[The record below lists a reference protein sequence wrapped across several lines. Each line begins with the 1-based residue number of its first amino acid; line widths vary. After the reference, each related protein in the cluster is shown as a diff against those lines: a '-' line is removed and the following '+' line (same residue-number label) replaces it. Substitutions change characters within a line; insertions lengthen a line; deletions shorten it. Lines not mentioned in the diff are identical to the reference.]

1 MKELGFVVWGT
12 LTADGFKNNLLV
24 SNVDS
29 LVLEALTDDIRV
41 ACFRTRTEFFS
52 IENVSKFKVLTVYN
66 PSWTDVVGRDGYIA
80 ISIVLSRNY
89 GLSGNVVGCLQEMM
103 STYLSKQGKAKFN
116 KVSYNDLFPVLANIS
131 PSIKGKVT
139 QDDSERI
146 GILKSQHSDS
156 FNSHFQDLSINEFKK
171 VFFLTETISVLENR
185 EGVELIQAFRKS
197 SVFYLEGYNTLSH
210 EITINNKKVE
220 GSNHLIYSG
229 DVVRVTHMNQ
239 QVTKKIVATGR
250 DINMSTSILF
260 PKREEPVTPQ
270 KEPKS
275 PLNKILLVSSITLVI
290 GFGIVFGYLKF
301 FSSEP
306 PTPPPPPP
314 TEITAAYNFK
324 KLNIK
329 FLPEDWG
336 QDSITI
342 HVKGEED
349 RRIKFIGSDHKLDF
363 ELFKAKDKKLV
374 LTHDG
379 KNEVLIIEYK
389 LPDDHTV
396 KADEILGTI
405 SERYD
410 IPVDKLKEINNLD
423 NDKIK
428 PGDILKLKVD
438 EPAPQGQSDD
448 EDEPNDDPDTGQ
460 NEQRNLREESG
471 NSTGRNGSET
481 GSANNDGGGSPSPQ
495 TAPEPRNTSHESE
508 NSSQNNEE
516 VVEQTELEDKRERL
530 KKLLA
535 SINDQECLKMELG
548 TIYSIEGMIDRATT
562 INELKDLENR
572 IRECKE

>member
-52 IENVSKFKVLTVYN
+52 IENVSEFKVLTVYN
-66 PSWTDVVGRDGYIA
+66 PSWTDVVDRPGYIA

-185 EGVELIQAFRKS
+185 EGVEFIQAFRKS
-197 SVFYLEGYNTLSH
+197 SVFSLEGYSRLSH

-220 GSNHLIYSG
+220 GSSHLIYSG

-239 QVTKKIVATGR
+239 QVTKKIVASGR

-260 PKREEPVTPQ
+260 PKREEPQKPA

-275 PLNKILLVSSITLVI
+275 PFNKILLVSSITLVI

-306 PTPPPPPP
+306 PPPPPPP
-314 TEITAAYNFK
+314 ATEITAAYNFK

-349 RRIKFIGSDHKLDF
+349 RRIKFIGSDHELDF

-374 LTHDG
+374 LTHDS
-379 KNEVLIIEYK
+379 KKEVLIIEYK

-396 KADEILGTI
+396 KADEIFLGTI

-448 EDEPNDDPDTGQ
+448 EDEPNDDPNPGQ
-460 NEQRNLREESG
+460 NEQRNLSDERE

-481 GSANNDGGGSPSPQ
+481 GSANDDGGETPSSQ
-495 TAPEPRNTSHESE
+495 TAPEPRNTSNEGQKITE
-508 NSSQNNEE
+508 PQNILEE
-516 VVEQTELEDKRERL
+516 KKAEIFNLLDGVNYDCLGAAERTIRGDIQMAETLEQLEK
-530 KKLLA
+530 
-535 SINDQECLKMELG
+535 
-548 TIYSIEGMIDRATT
+548 
-562 INELKDLENR
+562 LENR
-572 IRECKE
+572 ISDCK

>member
-1 MKELGFVVWGT
+1 MKEIGFVIWG
-12 LTADGFKNNLLV
+12 LRAGFKNDWLV

-29 LVLEALTDDIRV
+29 SVLGSLTDEMR
-41 ACFRTRTEFFS
+41 AYCFGTITEFFS
-52 IENVSKFKVLTVYN
+52 IEKVNGFTVLTIYN
-66 PSWTDVVGRDGYIA
+66 PNTTDHVGRRAYIA
-80 ISIVLSRNY
+80 ISLVVSERY
-89 GLSGNVVGCLQEMM
+89 GLSGNVVECLQEMM
-103 STYLSKQGKAKFN
+103 STYLSKQGKAMIN
-116 KVSYNDLFPVLANIS
+116 KVSSSDFLPILAKIS
-131 PSIKGKVT
+131 TSVKSKLIHDNSK
-139 QDDSERI
+139 RI
-146 GILKSQHSDS
+146 GILKSQDSVS
-156 FNSHFQDLSINEFKK
+156 FNLHFQDLSISEFKK
-171 VFFLTETISVLENR
+171 VYFLTDSINALER
-185 EGVELIQAFRKS
+185 KEGVEFIQAFRKS
-197 SVFYLEGYNTLSH
+197 SVFSLEGYSTLSH

-239 QVTKKIVATGR
+239 QVTKKIVASGR
-250 DINMSTSILF
+250 DINMSTTILF

-306 PTPPPPPP
+306 PPPPPPP
-314 TEITAAYNFK
+314 ATEITAAYNFK

-329 FLPEDWG
+329 NLPEDWG
-336 QDSITI
+336 QDTITI

-349 RRIKFIGSDHKLDF
+349 RRIKFIGSDHRLDF

-379 KNEVLIIEYK
+379 KKEVLIIEYK

-396 KADEILGTI
+396 KADEIFLGTI

-438 EPAPQGQSDD
+438 EPAPQEQSDD

-460 NEQRNLREESG
+460 NEQRILSDESG
-471 NSTGRNGSET
+471 NSSGSNGSDT
-481 GSANNDGGGSPSPQ
+481 RSANDDGRGSPSSQ
-495 TAPEPRNTSHESE
+495 TAPEPRNTSNNGE
-508 NSSQNNEE
+508 NSPQNNEE
-516 VVEQTELEDKRERL
+516 DVEQTQLLNRRNELNN
-530 KKLLA
+530 LLA
-535 SINDQECLKMELG
+535 SIDDEECLKMEVGEVFKIKGQIKTGSL
-548 TIYSIEGMIDRATT
+548 D
-562 INELKDLENR
+562 DLNKLEKK
-572 IRECKE
+572 IRKCLE

>member
-1 MKELGFVVWGT
+1 MKEIGFVVWG
-12 LTADGFKNNLLV
+12 LRAGFKNDWLV

-29 LVLEALTDDIRV
+29 SVLGSLTDEMR
-41 ACFRTRTEFFS
+41 AYCFGTITEFFS
-52 IENVSKFKVLTVYN
+52 IEKVNGFTVLTIYN
-66 PSWTDVVGRDGYIA
+66 PNTTDHVGRRAYIA
-80 ISIVLSRNY
+80 ISLVVSERY

-103 STYLSKQGKAKFN
+103 STYLSKQGKAMIN
-116 KVSYNDLFPVLANIS
+116 KVSSSDFLPILAKIS
-131 PSIKGKVT
+131 TSVKSKLIHDNSK
-139 QDDSERI
+139 RI
-146 GILKSQHSDS
+146 GILKSQDSVS
-156 FNSHFQDLSINEFKK
+156 FNLHFQDLSISEFKK
-171 VFFLTETISVLENR
+171 VYFLTDSINALER
-185 EGVELIQAFRKS
+185 KEGVEFIQAFRKS
-197 SVFYLEGYNTLSH
+197 SVFSLEGYSTLSH

-239 QVTKKIVATGR
+239 QVTKKIVASGR

-260 PKREEPVTPQ
+260 PKREEPITPQ

-306 PTPPPPPP
+306 PPPPPPP
-314 TEITAAYNFK
+314 ATEITAAYNFK

-336 QDSITI
+336 QEKLTI
-342 HVKGEED
+342 HVEGEKE
-349 RRIKFIGSDHKLDF
+349 RKIEFIGSDHKLDF

-379 KNEVLIIEYK
+379 KKEVLIIEYK

-405 SERYD
+405 SELYD

-438 EPAPQGQSDD
+438 EPVPQEQSND

-481 GSANNDGGGSPSPQ
+481 RSANNDGGGSPSPQ
-495 TAPEPRNTSHESE
+495 TAPEPRNTL
-508 NSSQNNEE
+508 NGGQNRAEPQNILIEKKAE
-516 VVEQTELEDKRERL
+516 ISDLLDGVNYDCLGVAERTIRGEIRTAETLDQLEKL
-530 KKLLA
+530 KK
-535 SINDQECLKMELG
+535 
-548 TIYSIEGMIDRATT
+548 
-562 INELKDLENR
+562 R
-572 IRECKE
+572 ISDCK

>member
-1 MKELGFVVWGT
+1 MKEIGFVVWG
-12 LTADGFKNNLLV
+12 LRAGFKNDWLV

-29 LVLEALTDDIRV
+29 SVLGSLTDEMR
-41 ACFRTRTEFFS
+41 AYCFGTITEFFS
-52 IENVSKFKVLTVYN
+52 IEKVNGFTVLTIYN
-66 PSWTDVVGRDGYIA
+66 PNTTDHVGRRAYIA
-80 ISIVLSRNY
+80 ISLVVSERY
-89 GLSGNVVGCLQEMM
+89 GLSGNVVECLQEMM
-103 STYLSKQGKAKFN
+103 STYLSKQGKAMIN
-116 KVSYNDLFPVLANIS
+116 KVSSSDFLPILAKIS
-131 PSIKGKVT
+131 TSIKGNVT

-171 VFFLTETISVLENR
+171 VYFLTDSINALER
-185 EGVELIQAFRKS
+185 KEGVEFIQAFRKS
-197 SVFYLEGYNTLSH
+197 SVFSLEGYSTLSH

-239 QVTKKIVATGR
+239 QVTKKIVASGR

-306 PTPPPPPP
+306 PPPPPPP
-314 TEITAAYNFK
+314 ATEITAAYNFK

-336 QDSITI
+336 QDTITI

-379 KNEVLIIEYK
+379 KKEVLIIEYK

-405 SERYD
+405 SELYD

-438 EPAPQGQSDD
+438 EPAPQEQSDD

-471 NSTGRNGSET
+471 NSSGSNGSDT
-481 GSANNDGGGSPSPQ
+481 RSGNDDDGGSPSPQ
-495 TAPEPRNTSHESE
+495 TGPEHRNISNDGE
-508 NSSQNNEE
+508 NSPQNNEE
-516 VVEQTELEDKRERL
+516 DVEQKQLEEKRLQVKNLFNAKLPCTYYTDPVDQRAMRNRINLATSLDILNELEKE
-530 KKLLA
+530 
-535 SINDQECLKMELG
+535 INSNC
-548 TIYSIEGMIDRATT
+548 
-562 INELKDLENR
+562 N
-572 IRECKE
+572 

>member
-1 MKELGFVVWGT
+1 MKEIGFVVWG
-12 LTADGFKNNLLV
+12 LRAGFKNDWLV

-29 LVLEALTDDIRV
+29 SVLGSLTDEMRAYCLGTI
-41 ACFRTRTEFFS
+41 TEFFS
-52 IENVSKFKVLTVYN
+52 IEKVNGFTVLTIYN
-66 PSWTDVVGRDGYIA
+66 PNTTDHVGRRAYIA
-80 ISIVLSRNY
+80 ISLVVSERY

-103 STYLSKQGKAKFN
+103 STYLSKQGKAMIN
-116 KVSYNDLFPVLANIS
+116 KVSSSDFLPILAKIS
-131 PSIKGKVT
+131 TSVKSKLIHDNSK
-139 QDDSERI
+139 RI
-146 GILKSQHSDS
+146 GILKSQDSVS
-156 FNSHFQDLSINEFKK
+156 FNLHFQDLSISEFKK
-171 VFFLTETISVLENR
+171 VYFLTDSINALER
-185 EGVELIQAFRKS
+185 KEGVEFIQAFRKS
-197 SVFYLEGYNTLSH
+197 SVFSLEGYSTLSH

-229 DVVRVTHMNQ
+229 DVVRVTHIIQ
-239 QVTKKIVATGR
+239 QVTKKIVASGR

-306 PTPPPPPP
+306 PPPPPPP
-314 TEITAAYNFK
+314 PIEITAAYNFK

-336 QDSITI
+336 QDTITI
-342 HVKGEED
+342 HLKGEED

-379 KNEVLIIEYK
+379 KKEVLIIEYK
-389 LPDDHTV
+389 LPDNHTV

-448 EDEPNDDPDTGQ
+448 EDEPNDDPNPGQ
-460 NEQRNLREESG
+460 NEQRNPSDERE
-471 NSTGRNGSET
+471 NSPRRNGSET
-481 GSANNDGGGSPSPQ
+481 GSANNDGGGSPNSQ
-495 TAPEPRNTSHESE
+495 TGSEHRNTSNESE
-508 NSSQNNEE
+508 NSSQNNNEG
-516 VVEQTELEDKRERL
+516 VEQQQLEEKRVQVMNLFNAKLPCTYYTNREDQREMTNKINLATSLDILKELEKE
-530 KKLLA
+530 
-535 SINDQECLKMELG
+535 INSNC
-548 TIYSIEGMIDRATT
+548 
-562 INELKDLENR
+562 N
-572 IRECKE
+572 

>member
-1 MKELGFVVWGT
+1 MKEIGFVVWG
-12 LTADGFKNNLLV
+12 LRAGFKNDWLV

-29 LVLEALTDDIRV
+29 SVLGSLTDEMRAYCLGTI
-41 ACFRTRTEFFS
+41 TEFFS
-52 IENVSKFKVLTVYN
+52 IEKVNGFTVLTIYN
-66 PSWTDVVGRDGYIA
+66 PNTTDHVGRRAYIA
-80 ISIVLSRNY
+80 ISLVVSERY
-89 GLSGNVVGCLQEMM
+89 GLSGNVVGCLKEMM
-103 STYLSKQGKAKFN
+103 STYLSKQGKAMIN
-116 KVSYNDLFPVLANIS
+116 KVSSSDFLPILAKIS
-131 PSIKGKVT
+131 TSVKSKLIHDNSK
-139 QDDSERI
+139 RI
-146 GILKSQHSDS
+146 GILKSQDSVS
-156 FNSHFQDLSINEFKK
+156 FNLHFQDLSISEFKK
-171 VFFLTETISVLENR
+171 VYFLTDSINALER
-185 EGVELIQAFRKS
+185 KEGVEFIQAFRKS
-197 SVFYLEGYNTLSH
+197 SVFSLEGYNTLSH

-239 QVTKKIVATGR
+239 QVTKKIVASGR

-306 PTPPPPPP
+306 PPPPPPP
-314 TEITAAYNFK
+314 ATEITAAYNFK

-336 QDSITI
+336 QDTITI

-363 ELFKAKDKKLV
+363 ELFKAKDEKLV

-379 KNEVLIIEYK
+379 KKEVLIIEYK

-438 EPAPQGQSDD
+438 EPAPQEQSDD

-471 NSTGRNGSET
+471 NSSGSNGSDT
-481 GSANNDGGGSPSPQ
+481 RSGNDDDGGSPSSQ
-495 TAPEPRNTSHESE
+495 TEPEPRNTSNDGQNRPE
-508 NSSQNNEE
+508 SQNILIEKKAEILALLDGVNYDCLG
-516 VVEQTELEDKRERL
+516 VVERTIRGDIRTAKTLDQLEKLEKRI
-530 KKLLA
+530 
-535 SINDQECLKMELG
+535 SDCI
-548 TIYSIEGMIDRATT
+548 
-562 INELKDLENR
+562 
-572 IRECKE
+572 

>member
-1 MKELGFVVWGT
+1 MKEIGFVVWG
-12 LTADGFKNNLLV
+12 LRAGFKNDWLV

-29 LVLEALTDDIRV
+29 SVLGSLTDEMR
-41 ACFRTRTEFFS
+41 AYCFGTITEFFS
-52 IENVSKFKVLTVYN
+52 IEKVNGFTVLTIYN
-66 PSWTDVVGRDGYIA
+66 PNTTDHVGRRAYIA
-80 ISIVLSRNY
+80 ISLVVSERY

-103 STYLSKQGKAKFN
+103 STYLSKQGKAMIN
-116 KVSYNDLFPVLANIS
+116 KVSSSDFLPILAKIS
-131 PSIKGKVT
+131 TSVKSKLIHDNSK
-139 QDDSERI
+139 RI
-146 GILKSQHSDS
+146 GILKSQDSVS
-156 FNSHFQDLSINEFKK
+156 FNLHFQDLSISEFKK
-171 VFFLTETISVLENR
+171 VYFLTDSINALER
-185 EGVELIQAFRKS
+185 KEGVEFIQAFRKS
-197 SVFYLEGYNTLSH
+197 SVFSLEGYSTLSH

-239 QVTKKIVATGR
+239 QVTKKIVASGR

-260 PKREEPVTPQ
+260 PKREEPITPQ

-306 PTPPPPPP
+306 PPPPPPP
-314 TEITAAYNFK
+314 ATEITAAYNFK

-336 QDSITI
+336 QEKLTI
-342 HVKGEED
+342 HVEGEKE
-349 RRIKFIGSDHKLDF
+349 RKIEFIGSDHKLDF

-379 KNEVLIIEYK
+379 KKEVLIIEYK

-405 SERYD
+405 SELYD

-438 EPAPQGQSDD
+438 EPVPQEQSND

-495 TAPEPRNTSHESE
+495 TAPEPRNTL
-508 NSSQNNEE
+508 NGGQNRAEPQNILIEKKAE
-516 VVEQTELEDKRERL
+516 ISDLLDGVNYDCLGVAERTIRGEIRTAETLDQLEKL
-530 KKLLA
+530 KK
-535 SINDQECLKMELG
+535 
-548 TIYSIEGMIDRATT
+548 
-562 INELKDLENR
+562 R
-572 IRECKE
+572 ISDCK

>member
-1 MKELGFVVWGT
+1 MKEIGFVVWG
-12 LTADGFKNNLLV
+12 LRAGFKNDWLV

-29 LVLEALTDDIRV
+29 SVLGSLTDEMRAYCLGTI
-41 ACFRTRTEFFS
+41 TEFFS
-52 IENVSKFKVLTVYN
+52 IEKVNGFTVLTIYN
-66 PSWTDVVGRDGYIA
+66 PNTTDHVGRRAYIA
-80 ISIVLSRNY
+80 ISLVVSERY

-103 STYLSKQGKAKFN
+103 STYLSKQGKAMIN
-116 KVSYNDLFPVLANIS
+116 KVSSSDFLPILAKIS
-131 PSIKGKVT
+131 TSVKSKLIHDNSK
-139 QDDSERI
+139 RI
-146 GILKSQHSDS
+146 GILKSQDSVS
-156 FNSHFQDLSINEFKK
+156 FNLHFQDLSISEFKK
-171 VFFLTETISVLENR
+171 VYFLTDSINALER
-185 EGVELIQAFRKS
+185 KEGVEFIQAFRKS
-197 SVFYLEGYNTLSH
+197 SVFSLEGYSTLSH

-239 QVTKKIVATGR
+239 QVTKKIVASGR

-260 PKREEPVTPQ
+260 PKREEPFTPQ

-306 PTPPPPPP
+306 PPPPPPP
-314 TEITAAYNFK
+314 ATEITAAYNFK

-336 QDSITI
+336 QDTITI

-379 KNEVLIIEYK
+379 KKEVLIIEYK

-405 SERYD
+405 SELYD

-438 EPAPQGQSDD
+438 EPAPQEQSDD

-471 NSTGRNGSET
+471 NSSGSNGSDT
-481 GSANNDGGGSPSPQ
+481 RSGNDDDGGSPSSQ
-495 TAPEPRNTSHESE
+495 TEPEPRNTSNDGQNRPE
-508 NSSQNNEE
+508 SQNILIEKKAEILALLDGVNYDCLG
-516 VVEQTELEDKRERL
+516 VVERTIRGDIRTAKTLDQLEKLEKRI
-530 KKLLA
+530 
-535 SINDQECLKMELG
+535 SDCI
-548 TIYSIEGMIDRATT
+548 
-562 INELKDLENR
+562 
-572 IRECKE
+572 

>member
-1 MKELGFVVWGT
+1 MKEIGFVVWG
-12 LTADGFKNNLLV
+12 LRAGFKNDWLV

-29 LVLEALTDDIRV
+29 SVLGSLTDEMR
-41 ACFRTRTEFFS
+41 AYCFGTITEFFS
-52 IENVSKFKVLTVYN
+52 IEKVNGFTVLTIYN
-66 PSWTDVVGRDGYIA
+66 PNTTDHVGRRAYIA
-80 ISIVLSRNY
+80 ISIVVSERY

-103 STYLSKQGKAKFN
+103 STYLSKQGKAMIN
-116 KVSYNDLFPVLANIS
+116 KVSRSDFLPILAKIS
-131 PSIKGKVT
+131 TSVKSKLIHDNSK
-139 QDDSERI
+139 RI
-146 GILKSQHSDS
+146 GILKSQDSVS
-156 FNSHFQDLSINEFKK
+156 FNLHFQDLSISEFKK
-171 VFFLTETISVLENR
+171 VYFLTDSINALEKK
-185 EGVELIQAFRKS
+185 EGVEFIQAFRKS
-197 SVFYLEGYNTLSH
+197 SVFSLEGYSTLSH

-229 DVVRVTHMNQ
+229 DVVRVTHIIQ
-239 QVTKKIVATGR
+239 QVTKKIVASGR
-250 DINMSTSILF
+250 DINISTSILF

-306 PTPPPPPP
+306 PPPPPPPP

-363 ELFKAKDKKLV
+363 ELFKAKDKELV
-374 LTHDG
+374 LNHDG
-379 KNEVLIIEYK
+379 QPPKTLTIEYK

-405 SERYD
+405 SELYD

-438 EPAPQGQSDD
+438 EPAQQEQSDH
-448 EDEPNDDPDTGQ
+448 EDEPDDDPNPGE
-460 NEQRNLREESG
+460 NEQRNLSEESG
-471 NSTGRNGSET
+471 NSSGSNGSDT
-481 GSANNDGGGSPSPQ
+481 RSATDDDGGSPSSQ
-495 TAPEPRNTSHESE
+495 TAPEPRNTLNDDQNRPE
-508 NSSQNNEE
+508 SQNIL
-516 VVEQTELEDKRERL
+516 VEKKAEIMDLLDGVNYDCLGVAKRTIRGDIQTAETL
-530 KKLLA
+530 
-535 SINDQECLKMELG
+535 DQ
-548 TIYSIEGMIDRATT
+548 
-562 INELKDLENR
+562 LENLEKR
-572 IRECKE
+572 ISDCK